1 MQGIKQCNYYLNF
14 LHEHH
19 LHLLNSTKT
28 WKDQIAH
35 LEFVALGSMKN
46 ITSVISSQSY
56 GKKKKIFL
64 CEYNPDLQGS
74 IKQQTAIQIAL
85 IVQVPIQR

>member
-1 MQGIKQCNYYLNF
+1 
-14 LHEHH
+14 
-19 LHLLNSTKT
+19 
-28 WKDQIAH
+28 
-35 LEFVALGSMKN
+35 MKN
-46 ITSVISSQSY
+46 ITSVISLKQE
-56 GKKKKIFL
+56 KKKIFL